1 MGPVFI
7 KLFGNDSKTFA
18 ASLFSASKQLSP
30 ARQTIQGERK
40 EGVSMLSR
48 IRKIIISAAAFSV
61 LMIAAPLAVGQA
73 PDFSFRAVDG
83 PAVTS
88 ESLRGEVVV
97 LAFGASWL
105 PLTKNQVEGLKKLA
119 DQYAARGVAVYW
131 ISTESD
137 SPKSKNFVSDEELR
151 ELGRKYKMSV
161 LRDPDGPVSRRLG
174 VDQLPATVI
183 INKQG
188 QIAATLGGLDPS
200 ADLAKQL
207 AERLDKML

>member
-1 MGPVFI
+1 
-7 KLFGNDSKTFA
+7 
-18 ASLFSASKQLSP
+18 
-30 ARQTIQGERK
+30 
-40 EGVSMLSR
+40 MLSR
-48 IRKIIISAAAFSV
+48 IRKIVVSAAALSV
-61 LMIAAPLAVGQA
+61 LLIAAPYVVAQA
-73 PDFSFRAVDG
+73 PDFSLRAVDG

-105 PLTKNQVEGLKKLA
+105 PLTKNQMEGLKKLA

-151 ELGRKYKMSV
+151 DLGRKYKMSV
-161 LRDPDGPVSRRLG
+161 LRDPDGPVSRRLA

>member
-1 MGPVFI
+1 
-7 KLFGNDSKTFA
+7 
-18 ASLFSASKQLSP
+18 
-30 ARQTIQGERK
+30 
-40 EGVSMLSR
+40 MLSR
-48 IRKIIISAAAFSV
+48 IRKIVISAAALSV
-61 LMIAAPLAVGQA
+61 LLIAAPFVVAQA
-73 PDFSFRAVDG
+73 PDFSLRAVDG

-105 PLTKNQVEGLKKLA
+105 PLTKNQMEGLKKLA

-188 QIAATLGGLDPS
+188 QVAATVGGLDPS

-207 AERLDKML
+207 AERLDKIL

>member
-1 MGPVFI
+1 
-7 KLFGNDSKTFA
+7 
-18 ASLFSASKQLSP
+18 
-30 ARQTIQGERK
+30 
-40 EGVSMLSR
+40 MLSR
-48 IRKIIISAAAFSV
+48 IRKIVVSAAALSV
-61 LMIAAPLAVGQA
+61 FLMAAPFARAQA
-73 PDFSFRAVDG
+73 PDFSLRALDG

-105 PLTKNQVEGLKKLA
+105 PLTRNQMEGLKKLA
-119 DQYAARGVAVYW
+119 DQYAGRGVAVYW
-131 ISTESD
+131 VSNDSD
-137 SPKSKNFVSDEELR
+137 NPKSKNFVSDEELR
-151 ELGRKYKMSV
+151 DLGRKYKISV
-161 LRDPDGPVSRRLG
+161 LRDPEGPVSRRLG

-200 ADLAKQL
+200 ADLAKQV

>member
-1 MGPVFI
+1 
-7 KLFGNDSKTFA
+7 
-18 ASLFSASKQLSP
+18 
-30 ARQTIQGERK
+30 
-40 EGVSMLSR
+40 MLR
-48 IRKIIISAAAFSV
+48 IHKIIASAAALLV
-61 LMIAAPLAVGQA
+61 LLIAVPFARAQA
-73 PDFSFRAVDG
+73 PDFSLRAIDG

-105 PLTKNQVEGLKKLA
+105 PLTRNQMEGLKKLA

-131 ISTESD
+131 VSTESD

-151 ELGRKYKMSV
+151 ELGRKYKISV
-161 LRDPDGPVSRRLG
+161 LRDPDGSVSRRLA